1 MYLLVPGIEGIFFFV
16 PVLEERVRL
25 GWASLVAEVSGVD
38 ALLQTI

>member
-1 MYLLVPGIEGIFFFV
+1 MYLLVPGIEGIFFFFV

-38 ALLQTI
+38 ALL